1 MRTRDLGTEPVRE
14 MMRSFEQ
21 TSLAVRQWIAVQ
33 EKAIADGGTPYE
45 RHLAKQQEKR
55 NENPN

>member
-1 MRTRDLGTEPVRE
+1 MRTRDLGTETVRE

-21 TSLAVRQWIAVQ
+21 TSLAVRQWIAMQ

-45 RHLAKQQEKR
+45 RHLEKQHKEKALS
-55 NENPN
+55 